1 VLIFGIR
8 VKYVVSLIGKLA
20 KGRHEMTDERFY
32 QREKKV
38 LREEPPYVRTVEEDG
53 RKGVDPNKFIEDT
66 RVQRQI
72 RRLARQAASR

>member
-1 VLIFGIR
+1 MLVFSIR
-8 VKYVVSLIGKLA
+8 VRKMVSLIGKLA
-20 KGRHEMTDERFY
+20 NGRREMTDERFY

-38 LREEPPYVRTVEEDG
+38 PREEPPYIRTVEEDG

-72 RRLARQAASR
+72 RRLARQATSR